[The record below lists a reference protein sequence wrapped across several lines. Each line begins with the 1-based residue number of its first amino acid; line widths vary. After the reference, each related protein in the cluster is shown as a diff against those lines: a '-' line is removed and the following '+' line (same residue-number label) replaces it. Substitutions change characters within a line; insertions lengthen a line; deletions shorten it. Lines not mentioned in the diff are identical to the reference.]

1 MKKFNEETVTWSSH
15 SFHEVLDEIDVSL
28 KRPPAQAGGFGHEC
42 RRLKSLLRL
51 KSS

>member
-1 MKKFNEETVTWSSH
+1 MTEHKKTVKNA
-15 SFHEVLDEIDVSL
+15 LDKAMNDHRAL